1 MLNKNIAPVI
11 LTLNNTANLLLNTT
25 KMENIGKSDVSNST
39 NYGNSIHPN
48 AIKEIKGQMK
58 WISDKDLEELTKE

>member
-1 MLNKNIAPVI
+1 
-11 LTLNNTANLLLNTT
+11 
-25 KMENIGKSDVSNST
+25 MENIGKSDVSNST